1 MYKQYFYNNVK
12 HRIFYNCFYYDIR
25 ACALQILKT
34 MGYLKIHNS
43 LSKLPKDER
52 NKRIGTLLKN
62 KSLSKEFNERI
73 VLTINQFIEDHHIDK
88 DDILFIQKDGIL
100 LRTFVKVKNDSTKI
114 YPELRNFFSYIIFGY
129 KNDMYLAKDTNTN
142 ETIIKGV
149 LNKTIGLEKFFTQKL
164 MVQDINNFKY
174 INKLINDF
182 YMSNDIELFLIDNKK
197 QNTYDLIL
205 KDSVIS
211 ITYDQ
216 YQMFNFNSLMQ
227 KIDRHIYFINLIEPF
242 MNTIIRNNI

>member
-1 MYKQYFYNNVK
+1 
-12 HRIFYNCFYYDIR
+12 
-25 ACALQILKT
+25 

-43 LSKLPKDER
+43 LSKLPKNER

>member
-12 HRIFYNCFYYDIR
+12 HRIFYNCFYYDIK
-25 ACALQILKT
+25 ACSLQILKC
-34 MGYLKIHNS
+34 MGYLKLYES
-43 LSKLPKDER
+43 LSKLPKNER

-73 VLTINQFIEDHHIDK
+73 ILTINEFIEDHGIDK

-100 LRTFVKVKNDSTKI
+100 LKTYIKVKNNPTKI

-129 KNDMYLAKDTNTN
+129 KNDMYLAKDTNKN

-149 LNKTIGLEKFFTQKL
+149 LNKTLGLENFFNNKL
-164 MVQDINNFKY
+164 TIQDINNLKY

-182 YMSNDIELFLIDNKK
+182 YKSNDIELFLIDNKK
-197 QNTYDLIL
+197 QNSYDLIL

-216 YQMFNFNSLMQ
+216 YKMFNFESMLQ
-227 KIDRHIYFINLIEPF
+227 KIDRHIYFINLVEPF
-242 MNTIIRNNI
+242 VNTIIRNNI